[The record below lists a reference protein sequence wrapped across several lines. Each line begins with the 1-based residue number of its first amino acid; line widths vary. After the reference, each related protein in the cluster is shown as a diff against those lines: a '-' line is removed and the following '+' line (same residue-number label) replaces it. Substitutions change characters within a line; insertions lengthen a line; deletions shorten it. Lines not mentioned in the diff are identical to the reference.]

1 MKESAK
7 RSLVKTITW
16 RLTGSGSTFLIA
28 WLITGNLSVASAI
41 LGIHF
46 FTNTAL
52 YFVHERVWNHIRWGK
67 RTHTNEFY

>member
-7 RSLVKTITW
+7 RSLIKTITW
-16 RLTGSGSTFLIA
+16 RMTGSGSTFIIS
-28 WLITGNLSVASAI
+28 WLITRNLSVAGTI

-52 YFVHERVWNHIRWGK
+52 YFVHERIWNHIHWGK
-67 RTHTNEFY
+67 KKVSD

>member
-1 MKESAK
+1 MKDSTR

-28 WLITGNLSVASAI
+28 WLITGNLAVASSI

-52 YFVHERVWNHIRWGK
+52 YFVHERVWTHIHWGK
-67 RTHTNEFY
+67 KTK